1 MSAQSRR
8 FRPATRSST
17 RCGGVTAPIR
27 VSGRQSWQNPR
38 VDIWGLTD
46 LATPWCVHVVVTLKV
61 AEHLAAGKNN
71 IEELAK
77 AVGADPDALARVLRH
92 LASRGLFEETS
103 PGRFALNDDAR
114 ALLEPSARFGFNLDG
129 FGGRMAH
136 SWSHLLEAVRTGASG
151 YEEIFGRP
159 FWDDLAAHPEIARDF
174 DALMGP
180 GHGTPDPAILPDG
193 DWSSVRTVV
202 DVGGGTGSQ
211 LAEILR
217 AHPGV
222 RGTLVDLPQ
231 TIARAADMFEA
242 AGVANRVS
250 AVGQSFFDPLPAG
263 ADLYVMKSV
272 LSDWPDADAVRLLRR
287 CAEAAQ
293 PNGRVVIVG
302 GVSLDATVAAPSL
315 LMLVL
320 VGGKDRTLDEFHAL
334 ARGAGLEVAA
344 TGRQKSGKTLVV
356 CRRSHA

>member
-1 MSAQSRR
+1 M
-8 FRPATRSST
+8 
-17 RCGGVTAPIR
+17 
-27 VSGRQSWQNPR
+27 
-38 VDIWGLTD
+38 DIWALTD

-61 AEHLAAGKNN
+61 AEHLAEGKHDVADLATAAGAN
-71 IEELAK
+71 A
-77 AVGADPDALARVLRH
+77 DALARVLRH
-92 LASRGLFEETS
+92 LASKGLFEETS
-103 PGRFALNDDAR
+103 PGRFALNDNAR
-114 ALLEPSARFGFNLDG
+114 ALLEPSARYGFNLDG

-136 SWSHLLEAVRTGASG
+136 SWSHLLTAVRTGAPG
-151 YEEIFGRP
+151 YQQIFGLP
-159 FWDDLAAHPEIARDF
+159 FWDDLAAHPDIARDF

-180 GHGTPDPAILPDG
+180 GHGTPDPAILPDS

-217 AHPGV
+217 AHPSI

-231 TIARAADMFEA
+231 TIARAGDVFEA

-250 AVGQSFFDPLPAG
+250 TVGQSFFDPLPAG

-272 LSDWPDADAVRLLRR
+272 LADWPDADAARLLRR
-287 CAEAAQ
+287 CAEAAR

-302 GVSLDATVAAPSL
+302 GVSLDAAVAAPSL

-320 VGGKDRTLDEFHAL
+320 VGGQDRTLDEFRAL

-344 TGRQKSGKTLVV
+344 TGRQQSGKTLVV
-356 CRRSHA
+356 CGVAHV